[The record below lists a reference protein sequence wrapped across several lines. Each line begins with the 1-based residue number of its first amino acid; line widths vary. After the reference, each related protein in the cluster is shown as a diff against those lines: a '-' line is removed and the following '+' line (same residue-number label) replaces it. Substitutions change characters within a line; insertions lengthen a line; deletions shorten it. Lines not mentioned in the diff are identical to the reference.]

1 MEGLSSADN
10 IQGAPAD
17 MLIEILKA
25 KSIPIVLKWVD
36 DFVLFHT
43 PKLSESHSLIDLQ
56 YSYDITTIL
65 SITDLLGIPWHPI
78 KAKGQDF
85 HSTVS
90 YVGFIWSLDSHS
102 ISLSCKKSIK
112 YLAKVTAFLSNA
124 SGKVS

>member
-1 MEGLSSADN
+1 MEGFFSAGN

-17 MLIEILKA
+17 TLIKILEA
-25 KSIPIVLKWVD
+25 NSIPIVLKWVD
-36 DFVLFHT
+36 NFIFFCT
-43 PKLSESHSLIDLQ
+43 PKLSESHSLTDLQ
-56 YSYDITTIL
+56 YRNDITAIL
-65 SITDLLGIPWHPI
+65 SITNPLGIPWHPI
-78 KAKGQDF
+78 EAKGQDF